1 MKRQG
6 MKNNYWEMKEARGR
20 LDKVSG
26 SLLPSNLIV
35 LSPKWYYVKHQK
47 FFNIDNLDSLKSN
60 EKKKKQPLTV
70 KVEVK

>member
-1 MKRQG
+1 

-20 LDKVSG
+20 PDKISG
-26 SLLPSNLIV
+26 SLLPSNLLV

-47 FFNIDNLDSLKSN
+47 LFNIDNLDLLKSN
-60 EKKKKQPLTV
+60 KKKPLTV

>member
-1 MKRQG
+1 

-20 LDKVSG
+20 PDKISG
-26 SLLPSNLIV
+26 SLLPSNLLV

-47 FFNIDNLDSLKSN
+47 LFNIDNIDLLKSN
-60 EKKKKQPLTV
+60 KKKPLTV